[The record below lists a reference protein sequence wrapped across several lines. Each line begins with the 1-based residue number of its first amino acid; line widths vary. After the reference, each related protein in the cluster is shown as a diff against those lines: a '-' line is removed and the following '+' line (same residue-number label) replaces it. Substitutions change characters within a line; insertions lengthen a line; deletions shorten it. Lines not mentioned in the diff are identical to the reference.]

1 MYMVFLRVGER
12 PGAVDVAWYND
23 SKVDE
28 SLEMNPA
35 AWPPGSWEHHRL
47 DDEPNGD
54 AMETSLKSSKGSSS
68 GARKI
73 PSTYPPAFSA
83 SPSESYIEWKRSVRC
98 WIAGEG
104 GQLPEEVM
112 GLRCLAMLKGR
123 ASVIVR
129 HLKIEEVSQSGGLDL
144 VFQALESSPTNAV
157 KKRSASSCDVGVKP
171 VKAWRAS

>member
-47 DDEPNGD
+47 DDEPNGEV
-54 AMETSLKSSKGSSS
+54 METSLKSSKGSSS

-144 VFQALESSPTNAV
+144 VFQALESSPMV
-157 KKRSASSCDVGVKP
+157 MELDGQRGE
-171 VKAWRAS
+171 KAQREFL